1 MREDNDV
8 PQQTKSA
15 ASPRPGSGAEAGDAA
30 PVTISA
36 VDISDDAALGRW
48 HAVSHAGLMAG
59 LQDPPA
65 WTFPEVLATYRTPDS
80 SMRREAFVA
89 VDGGGEVVGAGELM
103 FPLRENP
110 RLAICEIGVPPEH
123 RRQGVGTALY
133 AHVVERA
140 RAEGRT
146 SLMTQVNVA
155 DGTPQEEWPGVA
167 FAQKVGFSL
176 RNTELRRQLRLPVE
190 PLHLRTLAGK
200 AAQRGSDYRLVS
212 WSGPCPAEYAE
223 QYAEL
228 KGRLSVDAPL
238 GDVDYEQEVWDVAR
252 LRETEDRAAAQG
264 RTLHTTVAVAPDG
277 TLAGHTQLAVPRH
290 EPGRAYQWDT
300 LVQGAHRGHRLG
312 LALKVANTEAL
323 SQAHPEVAR
332 IDTWNA
338 VQNGPMVAVNV
349 ELGYR
354 IMDACQEWQRD
365 L

>member
-1 MREDNDV
+1 
-8 PQQTKSA
+8 
-15 ASPRPGSGAEAGDAA
+15 
-30 PVTISA
+30 
-36 VDISDDAALGRW
+36 
-48 HAVSHAGLMAG
+48 
-59 LQDPPA
+59 
-65 WTFPEVLATYRTPDS
+65 
-80 SMRREAFVA
+80 MRREPFVA
-89 VDGGGEVVGAGELM
+89 VDGSGAVVGAAELL

-110 RLAICEIGVPPEH
+110 RLVVFELGVPPAH
-123 RRQGVGTALY
+123 RGRGVGSALY

-146 SLMTQVNVA
+146 SLMTEVNVP
-155 DGTPQEEWPGVA
+155 DGTPREEWPGA
-167 FAQKVGFSL
+167 RFAEKVGFTL

-190 PLHLRTLAGK
+190 PVHLRTLAGK
-200 AAQRGSDYRLVS
+200 AVQRASDYRLVS
-212 WSGPCPAEYAE
+212 WSGACPAEYAE

-264 RTLHTTVAVAPDG
+264 RTLFTTVAVAPDG
-277 TLAGHTQLAVPRH
+277 SLAGHTQLAVPRH

-300 LVQGAHRGHRLG
+300 LVHAAHCGHRLG
-312 LALKVANTEAL
+312 LALKVANTQAL
-323 SQAHPEVAR
+323 SEAHPEVAR

>member
-8 PQQTKSA
+8 RQQTNPV
-15 ASPRPGSGAEAGDAA
+15 ASPEPGNGSGARDAA
-30 PVTISA
+30 PVIVST
-36 VDISDDAALGRW
+36 VDPADDAAMGRW
-48 HAVSHAGLMAG
+48 HAVFHAGLMAG

-65 WTFPEVLATYRTPDS
+65 WTLQESLVLHRAPDS
-80 SMRREAFVA
+80 SMRREPFVA
-89 VDGGGEVVGAGELM
+89 VDGNGDVVGAGELQ

-110 RLAICEIGVPPEH
+110 RLAIFEIGVPPEH
-123 RRQGVGTALY
+123 RRRGVGSALFG
-133 AHVVERA
+133 HVVERA

-146 SLMTQVNVA
+146 SVLTEVNVP

-167 FAQKVGFSL
+167 FAEKLGFTL

-200 AAQRGSDYRLVS
+200 AAQRASDYRLVS

-252 LRETEDRAAAQG
+252 LREAEDRTAAQG
-264 RTLHTTVAVAPDG
+264 RTLFTTVAVAPDG

-300 LVQGAHRGHRLG
+300 LVHAAHRGHRLG
-312 LALKVANTEAL
+312 LALKVANTQAL
-323 SQAHPEVAR
+323 SEAHPEVVR